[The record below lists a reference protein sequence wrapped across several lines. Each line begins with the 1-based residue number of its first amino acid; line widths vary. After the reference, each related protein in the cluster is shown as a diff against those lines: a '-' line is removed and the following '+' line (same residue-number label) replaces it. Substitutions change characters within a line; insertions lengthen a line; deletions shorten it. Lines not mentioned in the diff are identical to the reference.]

1 MSGRKHSAAD
11 AIATLALHPGK
22 DYVETAEIKAL
33 GERALSYLRAGF
45 PLHLRGPA
53 GTGKTTLAFRLAAAL
68 NRPAM
73 LIEGDESLTTG
84 DLIGRQT
91 RIHHKKVVDRF
102 IHSVTKYEENVNQ
115 EWSDSRLTVACREG
129 YTLIYD
135 EFTRSRP
142 EANNVLLAVLEEKL
156 LTLPSGGGG
165 EYVPVHPD
173 FRVIFTSNPKEYA
186 GVHAAQDALNDRMI
200 TLDIDYFDE
209 AAETSIAAARS
220 GLPEEMA
227 APVVKLVRSYRAS
240 GEFRQIPTPRAS
252 IAITRMMA
260 AQDLKPS
267 SNDPRFVQLC
277 LDILDGKCGYAD
289 SALPARLMELISEHC
304 SEDPIPEQ
312 CAEDPISEH
321 SAEDPISEHSAKDPI
336 PEHCSEKAEGDTA
349 AKARPASAKLNGS
362 AHGAFN
368 TLGEAHP

>member
-1 MSGRKHSAAD
+1 MSGRKYSAAD
-11 AIATLALHPGK
+11 AIATLALHPGQ
-22 DYVETAEIKAL
+22 DYVETPEIKAL
-33 GERALSYLRAGF
+33 GERALSYLKAGF

-68 NRPAM
+68 ERPAM
-73 LIEGDESLTTG
+73 LIEGDESLTTA

-91 RIHHKKVVDRF
+91 RLHHKKVVDRF
-102 IHSVTKYEENVNQ
+102 IHSVTKYEENVHQ
-115 EWSDSRLTVACREG
+115 EWADSRLTVACREG

-200 TLDIDYFDE
+200 TLDIHYFDE
-209 AAETSIAAARS
+209 ATETSIAAARS
-220 GLPEEMA
+220 GLPEQIA
-227 APVVKLVRSYRAS
+227 APVVKLVRAFRAS

-260 AQDLKPS
+260 MQDLKPS
-267 SNDPRFVQLC
+267 WEDPRFVQLC
-277 LDILDGKCGYAD
+277 LDILDGKCGYGAGN
-289 SALPARLMELISEHC
+289 SAPHARLMDLISEHC
-304 SEDPIPEQ
+304 SEN
-312 CAEDPISEH
+312 A
-321 SAEDPISEHSAKDPI
+321 
-336 PEHCSEKAEGDTA
+336 GGTTA
-349 AKARPASAKLNGS
+349 PKARPVSAKLNGS
-362 AHGAFN
+362 ANGAYI
-368 TLGEAHP
+368 TQGEAHP